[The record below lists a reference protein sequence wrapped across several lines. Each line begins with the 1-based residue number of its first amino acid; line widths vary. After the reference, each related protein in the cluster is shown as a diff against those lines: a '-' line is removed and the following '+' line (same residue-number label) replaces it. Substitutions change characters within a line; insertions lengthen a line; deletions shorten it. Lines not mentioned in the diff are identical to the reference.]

1 VELSQIIFTICL
13 VVILLA
19 MAGYFLWRQ
28 VQTLRTLSA
37 LDPEERRFVRSQA
50 WRRLVCSGLMVILA
64 GLFAGSFYVEGA
76 ADQLAKQGEANREQ
90 GVKVPLDQEQA
101 RFFNVYRIYWGSFTL
116 VLFIIIVLAGVDFM
130 AIRRYGKRQLRQIRE
145 DRKAMLEG
153 ELARL
158 RSQRNGH
165 H

>member
-13 VVILLA
+13 VVVLLA

-28 VQTLRTLSA
+28 VRTLRNLSS

-50 WRRLVCSGLMVILA
+50 WRRLFCSGLMVVLA
-64 GLFAGSFYVEGA
+64 GLLAASLSVEGA
-76 ADQLAKQGEANREQ
+76 ANQLASEGEAHRLRGEKPPLNPEQ
-90 GVKVPLDQEQA
+90 K
-101 RFFNVYRIYWGSFTL
+101 RFLNLYGNYWVGITL
-116 VLFIIIVLAGVDFM
+116 VLFLVIVLAGVDFM
-130 AIRRYGKRQLRQIRE
+130 AIRRYGKRQLQQIRA

-153 ELARL
+153 ELTRI